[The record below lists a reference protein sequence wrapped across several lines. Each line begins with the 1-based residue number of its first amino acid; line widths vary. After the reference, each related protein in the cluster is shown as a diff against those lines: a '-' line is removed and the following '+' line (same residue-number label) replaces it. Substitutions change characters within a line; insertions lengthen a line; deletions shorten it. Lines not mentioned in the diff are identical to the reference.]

1 MILAV
6 DLGNYNIKTSEEII
20 FSSRFVVG
28 GDYAPVGEETIEING
43 KFYTMMKGEFENK
56 FNKAKKNYLPNLLYA
71 IGRSTS
77 ENDKEIDLV
86 LGVPLDNLEIK
97 DIFKSELKG
106 KTFKF
111 KINGIDREIKIN
123 RVATIA
129 EGMSSFYTLNKNERE
144 KDTLIIDIGGR
155 TTNIVT
161 FINGKAE
168 KKFTITKGMIDFY
181 DAIKTRVNAAGN
193 NYELEE
199 MERLI
204 KNGVFGDIAEDKKLF
219 LESIM
224 NKIELKL
231 KYETY
236 NTYFTGGGSVELE
249 DVIKALIIKPHFIT
263 NALFS
268 NVLGNKKVVQMKW
281 SK

>member
-20 FSSRFVVG
+20 FSSRFVKG
-28 GDYAPVGEETIEING
+28 GDFAPVGEETIEIDG
-43 KFYTMMKGEFENK
+43 VFYTMMKGEFENK
-56 FNKAKKNYLPNLLYA
+56 FNKAAKNYLPNLLYA
-71 IGRSTS
+71 IGKSTTES
-77 ENDKEIDLV
+77 DKEIDLV
-86 LGVPLDNLEIK
+86 LGVPLDNIAIK

-111 KINGIDREIKIN
+111 KINDVDREIKIN

-129 EGMSSFYTLNKNERE
+129 EGMSSFYTLNKTERE

-155 TTNIVT
+155 TTNVVT

-168 KKFTITKGMIDFY
+168 HKFTITKGMIDLY
-181 DAIKTRVNAAGN
+181 DSIKTRVNANGN

-204 KNGVFGDIAEDKKLF
+204 KNGVFGDVKEDKRIF

-236 NTYFTGGGSVELE
+236 NVYFTGGGSIELE
-249 DVIKALIIKPHFIT
+249 DVIRELNIRPNFMP

-268 NVLGNKKVVQMKW
+268 NVLGNKKVAQMKW

>member
-20 FSSRFVVG
+20 FSSRFVTG
-28 GDYAPVGEETIEING
+28 GDFAPVGEETIEING
-43 KFYTMMKGEFENK
+43 VFYTMMKGEFENK
-56 FNKAKKNYLPNLLYA
+56 FNKAAKNYLPNLLYA
-71 IGRSTS
+71 VGKSTTES
-77 ENDKEIDLV
+77 DKEIDLV
-86 LGVPLDNLEIK
+86 LGVPLDNLAIK
-97 DIFKSELKG
+97 DKFRDDLKG

-111 KINGIDREIKIN
+111 KINDTDREITIN

-129 EGMSSFYTLNKNERE
+129 EGMSSFYTLSKSERE

-155 TTNIVT
+155 TTNVVT
-161 FINGKAE
+161 FVNGKAE
-168 KKFTITKGMIDFY
+168 NKFTITKGMIDLY
-181 DAIKTRVNAAGN
+181 DSIKTRVNANGN

-204 KNGVFGDIAEDKKLF
+204 KNGVFGDVSEDKKNF
-219 LESIM
+219 LQNIM

-236 NTYFTGGGSVELE
+236 NVYFTGGGSIELE
-249 DVIKALIIKPHFIT
+249 EVIKALILKPNFIP

-268 NVLGNKKVVQMKW
+268 NVLGNKKVAQMKW